1 MVLARKLKEGDLNS
15 PPLGVG
21 GGAWSTQLAG
31 PGVQNG

>member
-1 MVLARKLKEGDLNS
+1 MLARKLKEGDLNS